1 MHQTT
6 SYRATRMACYR
17 GYIVQGVV
25 NNLSPLFFV
34 IFQREF
40 GVSYAMISSL
50 ILFNF
55 VTQIAVDVLCVRF
68 IDRVGYRAAT
78 VAAHICCALGLAML
92 GLLPRVLPAPF
103 LGLALATMVT
113 AIGGGIIEVAVSPII
128 DSLPSDAKDAKMSL
142 LHSFYCWGQVGVV
155 LLTTLAVR
163 ILGEGLWWTLPLAW
177 AALPFYNIFAFARV
191 PLTPTV
197 PEGEKTPLGRLG
209 RSPAFLMAMLLMLCA
224 GASELAMSQWSSLF
238 AEQAL
243 GVDKVVGDLLGPC
256 LFAVFMGIGRTIY
269 GVWGDRLD
277 LYKSL
282 LATAALC
289 VLCYL
294 GAALLAAP
302 VLSLLCCALC
312 GFSISLMWPGVLSS
326 TSARFPKGG
335 AAMFGLL
342 AVCGDVGCSSGPA
355 LTGMVS
361 EWAGL
366 RAGMLGLGIF
376 PLVMVLCL
384 IPLVWPK
391 QRAEKE

>member
-78 VAAHICCALGLAML
+78 VAAHICCALGLVML

-238 AEQAL
+238 ADQAL

-366 RAGMLGLGIF
+366 RAGMLGAGIF